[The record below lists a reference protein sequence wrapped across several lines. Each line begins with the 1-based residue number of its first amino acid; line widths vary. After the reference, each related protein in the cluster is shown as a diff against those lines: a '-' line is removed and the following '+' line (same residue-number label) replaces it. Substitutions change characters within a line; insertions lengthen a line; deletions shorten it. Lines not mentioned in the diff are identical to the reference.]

1 MKFHDAPVFTLFV
14 MLMHLWQWIQNK
26 KVSWGQ
32 VDFFVKTCHM
42 SFIYIFTN
50 GFFSIDLFNTVK
62 GNIVSNECTCASA
75 ATTIVQ
81 PYLFCQFWFLCV
93 LIGCGE
99 RNFFC
104 YRKEKLYFLLCN
116 IYPLWKLL
124 YFKHFFNIF
133 MGKWYISKQW

>member
-1 MKFHDAPVFTLFV
+1 
-14 MLMHLWQWIQNK
+14 MLMHLWQWIRNK

-32 VDFFVKTCHM
+32 VDFFVKTCHK

-81 PYLFCQFWFLCV
+81 PYLFCQFWFFVCINRMWWEKLFFV
-93 LIGCGE
+93 IGKKNCT
-99 RNFFC
+99 FC
-104 YRKEKLYFLLCN
+104 YAIPTPYENYCTSNTFLTYSWENDTFRNNDN
-116 IYPLWKLL
+116 IIL
-124 YFKHFFNIF
+124 I
-133 MGKWYISKQW
+133 

>member
-1 MKFHDAPVFTLFV
+1 

-81 PYLFCQFWFLCV
+81 PYLFCQFWFFVC
-93 LIGCGE
+93 IN
-99 RNFFC
+99 RMWW
-104 YRKEKLYFLLCN
+104 EKLFLYSERKTVLFVMQYQPPMKT
-116 IYPLWKLL
+116 IVLQTLFQHIHGKMIHLETMIISLW
-124 YFKHFFNIF
+124 
-133 MGKWYISKQW
+133 

>member
-1 MKFHDAPVFTLFV
+1 
-14 MLMHLWQWIQNK
+14 MHLFLPYLSCWCINDNECRTK

-81 PYLFCQFWFLCV
+81 PYLFCQFWFFVC
-93 LIGCGE
+93 IN
-99 RNFFC
+99 RMWW
-104 YRKEKLYFLLCN
+104 EKLFLLSERKTVLFVMQYLPPMKTIVLQMFCN
-116 IYPLWKLL
+116 K
-124 YFKHFFNIF
+124 F
-133 MGKWYISKQW
+133 MGKWYI

>member
-1 MKFHDAPVFTLFV
+1 
-14 MLMHLWQWIQNK
+14 MHLFLPYLSCWCIYDNEYRTKKYLEDKWIFSLK
-26 KVSWGQ
+26 HVTWVSSTFLLI
-32 VDFFVKTCHM
+32 V
-42 SFIYIFTN
+42 
-50 GFFSIDLFNTVK
+50 FFSIDLFNTVK

-116 IYPLWKLL
+116 IYSLWKLL